1 MVEGAEWHKRWAWVV
16 LQMTACSVLAL
27 ETRARRWP
35 WRISCA
41 LVGCQKKKKKSDL
54 DRRRLGAKFVALR
67 MRMLFCCGDNE
78 RERDVKRK
86 SPVC

>member
-1 MVEGAEWHKRWAWVV
+1 MAQAVKLEPGDGLGESVV
-16 LQMTACSVLAL
+16 HLLA
-27 ETRARRWP
+27 
-35 WRISCA
+35 
-41 LVGCQKKKKKSDL
+41 VKKKKKSDL